1 MRVFDQEFVLIVPRT
16 HALARRRQVR
26 LREVAGEPFVSFKQG
41 HAIRRMTDD
50 LCKAAGFTPTS
61 SFEGDD
67 SSSMPGF
74 VAAGFGVAIVPPE
87 SARAAEVVSLRIT
100 EPAAR
105 RAIGIAWMKGR
116 YLPAGARLFRDF
128 AAAAKLPSGR

>member
-1 MRVFDQEFVLIVPRT
+1 M
-16 HALARRRQVR
+16 R
-26 LREVAGEPFVSFKQG
+26 LREVAGDPFVSFKEG

-50 LCKAAGFTPTS
+50 LCKAAGFAPAIR
-61 SFEGDD
+61 FEGDD

-87 SARAAEVVSLRIT
+87 SGRSAEVASLRIA
-100 EPAAR
+100 EPVAR

-128 AAAAKLPSGR
+128 ATASKPSAKR